1 MDRQACAIS
10 HSYSYA
16 MNFCHLSMT
25 FPLQQYDVNVV
36 GGYGGGGEY
45 SVQVG
50 FGWSNA
56 VAMRLLDIYGD
67 RLTATTGSS
76 TQLSAI
82 SLLVILPL
90 SFMTTLIASH
100 CF

>member
-1 MDRQACAIS
+1 
-10 HSYSYA
+10 
-16 MNFCHLSMT
+16 MT
-25 FPLQQYDVNVV
+25 FPLQQYNVSVV
-36 GGYGGGGEY
+36 GVPGGGGEY

-56 VAMRLLDIYGD
+56 VALRLLDIYGD

-82 SLLVILPL
+82 SLLVMLPL
-90 SFMTTLIASH
+90 AFVTMIASY
-100 CF
+100 FF